1 MASRPQPT
9 TMLPPSD
16 APAPSGVLF
25 PELLGASEPAP
36 PARPRGAAGL
46 LRIVARVL
54 LWSLI
59 AVGALRGLLPAP
71 EGPAPLASPSP
82 VDDRLAAAVAT
93 AFLREYLTVGDDRA
107 ARAERLGRF
116 TVAGVDVHRSVS
128 VPAGVTQ
135 YTDLVVAAG
144 GRPAAEGVEV
154 TVLAHVLQVRSDTY
168 RDGGTMAFVVPV
180 AMWQGRMA
188 VTGPPRPTSWPVDAG
203 MSLPRPQAPPP
214 GLPPEAA
221 RVARR
226 AVVALVAGDTATLSR
241 LGQGRVPPVRP
252 LPSGWRV
259 LGVGTAEGADAA
271 EAPGPAGSMA
281 ARVPVRVRPPV
292 GHASYLVPV
301 QVRLQAGSRGLT
313 VRQLDFGASP

>member
-1 MASRPQPT
+1 MSMTASPGPT

-36 PARPRGAAGL
+36 PARPRGSGL

-71 EGPAPLASPSP
+71 EGSAPVASTSPA
-82 VDDRLAAAVAT
+82 DDRLAAAVAT

-116 TVAGVDVHRSVS
+116 TAAGVDLHRSVS
-128 VPAGVTQ
+128 VPADVAQ
-135 YTDLVVAAG
+135 YADLVVAGGGRSVAG
-144 GRPAAEGVEV
+144 GTEV
-154 TVLAHVLQVRSDTY
+154 TVLAHVLQARSGTY
-168 RDGGTMAFVVPV
+168 RDGGTMAFVVPL
-180 AMWQGRMA
+180 AMRQGRMA

-214 GLPPEAA
+214 ELPPEAA
-221 RVARR
+221 RIARR
-226 AVVALVAGDTATLSR
+226 AVVALVAGDSATLSR
-241 LGQGRVPPVRP
+241 LTHGRVPPVRP

-259 LGVGTAEGADAA
+259 LGVGAVEAA
-271 EAPGPAGSMA
+271 VAGGPAGSMT
-281 ARVPVRVRPPV
+281 ARVPVRVRPPI
-292 GHASYLVPV
+292 GQASYLVPV
-301 QVRLQAGSRGLT
+301 HVQLQAGSRGLT
-313 VRQLDFGASP
+313 VRLLDLGASP